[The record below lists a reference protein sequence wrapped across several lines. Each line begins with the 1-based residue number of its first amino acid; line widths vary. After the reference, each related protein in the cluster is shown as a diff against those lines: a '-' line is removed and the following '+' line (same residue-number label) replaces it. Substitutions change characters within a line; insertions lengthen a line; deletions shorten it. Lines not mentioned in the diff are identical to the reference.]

1 MQAVNMEIFCFLVL
15 VFISLMFYVR
25 LGNDLDSPMHT
36 IFGRLVNLSMIS
48 ILFEFGASL
57 ALERRDR
64 LTPVML
70 VIILMAYHISL
81 LAVLYFAY
89 LYTRKLINNDLPDKL
104 RIRGYSDWIVGGVLI
119 IAAALP
125 IIFVR
130 IDGENVTFDKAV
142 LIVYGMLLS
151 YELYIMTLFI
161 LKWKHVNPRRRRIIA
176 LAYICQA
183 ICLIVQV
190 FNRHKYI
197 TGLAVVVAV
206 LSFYMTLDNADVRL
220 VEQLSSEKE
229 KADRANKS
237 KSDFIANVSHEIRTP
252 INAVLGMDEMILRE
266 TKEEATRQYAFD
278 IKSAATTLHGII
290 NEILDM
296 SKMETGRMDI
306 VPVNY
311 NMRSLINDT
320 INMIKLKSDA
330 KNLELK
336 VSADPKIPAGYVG
349 DEVRIKQILTNILS
363 NSVKYTEEGSIS
375 LDITG
380 ERSETENNKE
390 ILHFVIKDTGIGM
403 RPEDVKKITED
414 YSRFDSEKNRNVEGT
429 GLGMSITTKL
439 LSRMGATLNIES
451 EYGSGTT
458 MSFDLEQEIWDAS
471 ELGDYRN
478 ANYVLAENYV
488 YEQSFEAPECKVL
501 VVDDN
506 AVNRKVFRGLLRKT
520 KLNIDEADSG
530 SSCLNMV
537 RKNKYDI
544 IFMDHMMPEMDG
556 IETFHALKELP
567 DNMSKDAPCI
577 MLTANAVSG
586 AKELYFEEGFD
597 DFIAKPIVPD
607 ELEKLIKKYL
617 PEESL

>member
-25 LGNDLDSPMHT
+25 LGNDANSPMHT

-48 ILFEFGASL
+48 ILFELGASL
-57 ALERRDR
+57 ALERRNR
-64 LTPVML
+64 LTPML
-70 VIILMAYHISL
+70 LIIILMAYHISL

-89 LYTRKLINNDLPDKL
+89 LYTRKLINNDLSDKL
-104 RIRGYSDWIVGGVLI
+104 RISGYSDWIVGGVLI
-119 IAAALP
+119 IAAVLP
-125 IIFVR
+125 VIFVR
-130 IDGENVTFDKAV
+130 IDGENVTFNKAV

-176 LAYICQA
+176 LAYICQGT
-183 ICLIVQV
+183 CLMVQV

-229 KADRANKS
+229 KADQANKS

-380 ERSETENNKE
+380 ERSETEDNKE

-429 GLGMSITTKL
+429 GLGMNITTKL

-471 ELGDYRN
+471 ELGDYAN

-530 SSCLNMV
+530 ESCLNMV